1 MKPPSA
7 RLARFLMN
15 LAPCIR
21 ASGGRIV
28 TLSDDFKHL
37 RVRLKLSLLTR
48 NLVGTLY
55 GGSLYSSIDPF
66 YMLMLMRILGPDYVV
81 WDKSATIRFK
91 RPARVTLYADFRF
104 DDQTLAN
111 IREQVARDGEG
122 NFTWTVALTDASG
135 TVYADCDKVLYV
147 AKKDFYEEKL
157 RQRERAMTA
166 RPTGPA

>member
-7 RLARFLMN
+7 RLARFMMN

-28 TLSDDFKHL
+28 ALSDDFKHL
-37 RVRLKLSLLTR
+37 RVRLKLNLLTR
-48 NLVGTLY
+48 NLVGTIY
-55 GGSLYSSIDPF
+55 GGSMYSSIDPF

-91 RPARVTLYADFRF
+91 RPAKVTLFADFRF

-111 IREQVARDGEG
+111 IREQVARDGEST
-122 NFTWTVALTDASG
+122 FTWTVALKDAAG

-147 AKKDFYEEKL
+147 AKKDFYKEKL
-157 RQRERAMTA
+157 KRRAV
-166 RPTGPA
+166 

>member
-28 TLSDDFKHL
+28 TISDDFKHL

-48 NLVGTLY
+48 NLVGTIY

-104 DDQTLAN
+104 DDQTLTN
-111 IREQVARDGEG
+111 IREQVARDGEST
-122 NFTWTVALTDASG
+122 FTWTVALKDASG

-147 AKKDFYEEKL
+147 AKKDFYKEKL
-157 RQRERAMTA
+157 KRRAV
-166 RPTGPA
+166 

>member
-7 RLARFLMN
+7 RLARFMMN

-28 TLSDDFKHL
+28 ALSDDFKHL
-37 RVRLKLSLLTR
+37 RVRLKLNLLTR
-48 NLVGTLY
+48 NLVGTIY
-55 GGSLYSSIDPF
+55 GGSMYSSIDPF

-91 RPARVTLYADFRF
+91 RPAKVTLFADFRF

-111 IREQVARDGEG
+111 IREQVARDGEST
-122 NFTWTVALTDASG
+122 FTWTVALKDAAG

-147 AKKDFYEEKL
+147 AKKDFYKEKL
-157 RQRERAMTA
+157 KRRQA
-166 RPTGPA
+166 

>member
-1 MKPPSA
+1 MKQPSA

-28 TLSDDFKHL
+28 ALSDDFKHL
-37 RVRLKLSLLTR
+37 RVRLKLSRLTR
-48 NLVGTLY
+48 NLVGTIY
-55 GGSLYSSIDPF
+55 GGSMYSSIDPF

-91 RPARVTLYADFRF
+91 RPAKVTLFADFRF

-111 IREQVARDGEG
+111 IRELVARNGEST
-122 NFTWTVALTDASG
+122 FTWTVALKDASG

-147 AKKDFYEEKL
+147 AKKDFYKEKL
-157 RQRERAMTA
+157 KRRET
-166 RPTGPA
+166 

>member
-28 TLSDDFKHL
+28 ALSDDFKHL
-37 RVRLKLSLLTR
+37 RVRLKLNLLTR
-48 NLVGTLY
+48 NLVGTIY

-91 RPARVTLYADFRF
+91 RPGKGAVAVNFRLGAEQI
-104 DDQTLAN
+104 DA
-111 IREQVARDGEG
+111 IRRELESSHKTEPVFIAHVKDNEG
-122 NFTWTVALTDASG
+122 HVIAEVEKQIYIRKKG
-135 TVYADCDKVLYV
+135 TKA
-147 AKKDFYEEKL
+147 A
-157 RQRERAMTA
+157 
-166 RPTGPA
+166 

>member
-7 RLARFLMN
+7 RLVRFLMN

-21 ASGGRIV
+21 ASGGRV
-28 TLSDDFKHL
+28 VALSNDFKHL
-37 RVRLKLSLLTR
+37 RVRLKLSWLTR
-48 NLVGTLY
+48 NLVGTIY

-66 YMLMLMRILGPDYVV
+66 YMLLLMRILGPEYVV

-91 RPARVTLYADFRF
+91 RPARDTLYADFRF

-111 IREQVARDGEG
+111 IREQVARDGEST
-122 NFTWTVALTDASG
+122 FTWTVALEDASG

-147 AKKDFYEEKL
+147 AKKDFYKEKL
-157 RQRERAMTA
+157 KQRSAGKLA
-166 RPTGPA
+166 PL

>member
-28 TLSDDFKHL
+28 ALSDDFKHL
-37 RVRLKLSLLTR
+37 RVRLRLSLLTR
-48 NLVGTLY
+48 NLVGTIY

-81 WDKSATIRFK
+81 WDKSANIRFK
-91 RPARVTLYADFRF
+91 RPAKVTLYADFRF
-104 DDQTLAN
+104 DDETLAN
-111 IREQVARDGEG
+111 IREQVARDGEST
-122 NFTWTVALTDASG
+122 FTWTVALRDASG

-147 AKKDFYEEKL
+147 AKKDFYQEKL
-157 RQRERAMTA
+157 RRRTA
-166 RPTGPA
+166 

>member
-21 ASGGRIV
+21 ASGGRV
-28 TLSDDFKHL
+28 VALSNDFKHL
-37 RVRLKLSLLTR
+37 RVRLRLSWLTR
-48 NLVGTLY
+48 NLVGTIY

-91 RPARVTLYADFRF
+91 RPARNTLFADFRV
-104 DDQTLAN
+104 DDETLAN
-111 IREQVARDGEG
+111 IRDQVTRDGEST
-122 NFTWTVALTDASG
+122 FTWTVTLKDASG
-135 TVYADCDKVLYV
+135 TIYAECDKVLYV
-147 AKKDFYEEKL
+147 AKKEFYTEKL
-157 RQRERAMTA
+157 KRRAV
-166 RPTGPA
+166 